1 MDDALRKVLQEL
13 QERAVGSSRAL
24 NNARGLVAAKE
35 RERRVIQLTRNELST
50 LDEEKGERVF
60 RGVGKMCACH
70 WKARL
75 APWNGS

>member
-24 NNARGLVAAKE
+24 SNARGLVAAKE
-35 RERRVIQLTRNELST
+35 RERRVIQLTGNELST

-60 RGVGKMCACH
+60 RGVGKMYA
-70 WKARL
+70 A
-75 APWNGS
+75 